1 MHETWVQSVGWE
13 DPLERAW
20 QPTPVFAWRI
30 SMDRGAWWAT
40 VHRVAKSWARLGS
53 YLFPDIVH
61 LHNWATLSRYCSLHI
76 LLQWTWERNRYFCFS
91 RADPQKQQQDHRI
104 YIPLV
109 FIEATG
115 LPSKVAVIIYAPTN
129 NIQKYWLPHIL
140 QHLMPKIDTCIKWIL
155 SARHSFE
162 CFMCVKSFDVYN
174 PVR

>member
-1 MHETWVQSVGWE
+1 
-13 DPLERAW
+13 
-20 QPTPVFAWRI
+20 
-30 SMDRGAWWAT
+30 MDRGAWWAT

-104 YIPLV
+104 YIPLL

-174 PVR
+174 NPVR